1 MPPPRQPLPPVGH
14 LSLPPSCATAD
25 GQVGADDPAFANP
38 TKPVG
43 AVYTE
48 EEAESKRL
56 ELGWEVRP
64 DGEHWRRVVPSPLPT
79 SILQARTPLPAPPP
93 KSIASWDADSRPS
106 DLRRCRGGG
115 CRLRR
120 CCNPGAQLAAL
131 AMDGR
136 CSAALTWVLLL
147 GRLSRSSRC
156 SGRRRAS

>member
-93 KSIASWDADSRPS
+93 PNPSPAGMRTPDQATYVDAVAVAVDCVAAATPEHSLLLSRWM
-106 DLRRCRGGG
+106 GAA
-115 CRLRR
+115 RLR
-120 CCNPGAQLAAL
+120 
-131 AMDGR
+131 
-136 CSAALTWVLLL
+136 
-147 GRLSRSSRC
+147 
-156 SGRRRAS
+156 